1 MSTLYGFELLR
12 DEHID
17 EINSRARLYRHLRTG
32 ARLLSLEND
41 DENKV
46 FGINFRTPPADSTG
60 IAHIMEHSVLCGS
73 RKYPLKEPFVE
84 LIKGSLN
91 TFLNAFTYPDKTCYP
106 VASQNVQDFYNLID
120 VYLDAVLYPN
130 LTRHTFEQEG
140 WHYELDALEDV
151 MTFKGVVFNEMKG
164 AYSTPE
170 EVLAQQSQ
178 SIVFPE
184 NTYFHDSGGDPR
196 AIPDLTY
203 EAFKAFHQKHY
214 HPSNAFIYFYGD
226 DAPEKRLE
234 IVDAYLRDFDRV
246 SVDSAVL
253 MQPRYNQPRRA
264 QQSYEVT
271 PDEEAP
277 KAMLTVNWLL
287 PDGADAEEKLAFSI
301 LNEILIGT
309 PASPLRKALI
319 DSGLGE
325 DLTGRGVE
333 TSLAQMMFSVG
344 MKGVQ
349 PGDVDSVERLIL
361 DTLQKLV
368 AEGIDRDTVAA
379 AMNTVEFALREN
391 NTGSFPRGLAVMLR
405 VLDSWLYDRDPLALV
420 RYDPPLSAIK
430 AKIEA
435 GRYFEQLIENHLVK
449 NTHRGTVVLL
459 PNAELAQ
466 QREAAEQARIK
477 SARDGLRAAEL
488 EAIVANTRQL
498 KLLQETPDSPEALAT
513 IPVLK
518 MDDLDR
524 NVRMI
529 PSVELSQGGVRLLHH
544 DLFTN
549 GIIYLD
555 LGFDLHALPQELL
568 PYVPLFAR
576 ALLETGTTELD
587 FVQLVQRIGSSTG
600 GIYHALF
607 NSSIPATRKASNW
620 LFLRGKAMVPQTSE
634 LLAILQDV
642 LRSARLDDRERL
654 RQMVLEDKAGFES
667 MLTDVGHRVVNSR
680 IKAGLNEADWA
691 AEQMNGVSQ
700 LFFLRGLVE
709 RLDKDWPS
717 VQAAMEQIRDGL
729 VRQGNMLANVTLDAE
744 NWRAVEPQL
753 RAFLAEFPSG
763 SSPAREWQP
772 AMPEKPEAITLPSQ
786 VNFVGKGLNLYQNG
800 YRFHG
805 SILVA
810 LQYLRSTWLWERV
823 RVQGGAYGGLG
834 AFDRFSG
841 VFSLL
846 SYRDPNL
853 DKTLAIYD
861 QTADFLRNLKLEA
874 AELSKSIIGTIG
886 ELDAYQL
893 PDAKGY
899 TAMTR
904 YLLGVSDEERQRM
917 REEVLGAKADDFHAL
932 GEILVHMKG
941 RGSVAVLGSQQA
953 VEASQ
958 VPWARVHRVL

>member
-1 MSTLYGFELLR
+1 MPTLHGFELLSE
-12 DEHID
+12 EHIE
-17 EINSRARLYRHLRTG
+17 EINSMARLYRHLRTG

-46 FGINFRTPPADSTG
+46 FGINFRTPPVDSTG
-60 IAHIMEHSVLCGS
+60 VAHIMEHSVLCGS
-73 RKYPLKEPFVE
+73 RKYPVKEPFVE

-91 TFLNAFTYPDKTCYP
+91 TFLNAFTFPDKTCYP

-140 WHYELDALEDV
+140 WHYELDSLEDA
-151 MTFKGVVFNEMKG
+151 MAFKGVVFNEMKG

-170 EVLAQQSQ
+170 EVLSQQSQ
-178 SIVFPE
+178 SIVFPD
-184 NTYFHDSGGDPR
+184 NTYFQDSGGDPR
-196 AIPDLTY
+196 VIPDLTY
-203 EAFKAFHQKHY
+203 EAFKDFHQQYY

-234 IVDAYLRDFDRV
+234 IVDAYLKDFDRV
-246 SVDSAVL
+246 NVDSAVA

-264 QQSYEVT
+264 ELSYEVT
-271 PDEEAP
+271 PEDESP

-287 PDGADAEEKLAFSI
+287 PDGANAEEKLAFSI

-349 PGDVDSVERLIL
+349 PADLEKVESLIL
-361 DTLQKLV
+361 DTLQQL
-368 AEGIDRDTVAA
+368 AANGIDRDAVAA

-420 RYDPPLSAIK
+420 RYDLPLSAIK
-430 AKIEA
+430 AKLQA
-435 GRYFEQLIENHLVK
+435 GRYFEQLIEKHLVK
-449 NTHRGTVVLL
+449 NAHRGTVVLL
-459 PNAELAQ
+459 PDAELAQ
-466 QREAAEQARIK
+466 QREAAEQARLK
-477 SARDGLRAAEL
+477 SARDGLSAAEL

-518 MDDLDR
+518 LDDLDR
-524 NVRMI
+524 KTRTI

-549 GIIYLD
+549 GIFYLD

-576 ALLETGTTELD
+576 ALLETGTAELD
-587 FVQLVQRIGSSTG
+587 FVQLVQRIGRSTG
-600 GIYHALF
+600 GIYHTLF
-607 NSSIPATRKASNW
+607 ASSNPATRKASNW
-620 LFLRGKAMVPQTSE
+620 LFLRGKTMIPQTGE
-634 LLAILQDV
+634 LLAILRDV
-642 LRSARLDDRERL
+642 LRTARLDDRERL
-654 RQMVLEDKAGFES
+654 RQMILEDKAGYES
-667 MLTDVGHRVVNSR
+667 MLTDAGHRVVNSR

-691 AEQMNGVSQ
+691 AEQMSGVSQ
-700 LFFLRGLVE
+700 LFFLRSLVE
-709 RLDKDWPS
+709 KLDTDWPS
-717 VQAAMEQIRDGL
+717 VQAALEQIREGL

-744 NWRAVEPQL
+744 NWRTVEPQL
-753 RAFLAEFPSG
+753 RTFLDEFPAG
-763 SSPAREWQP
+763 SLAARDWQP

-786 VNFVGKGLNLYQNG
+786 VNFVGKGLDLYQNG

-823 RVQGGAYGGLG
+823 RVQGGAYGGMG
-834 AFDRFSG
+834 AFDRFSL

-861 QTADFLRNLKLEA
+861 QTADFLRNLKLET

-904 YLLGVSDEERQRM
+904 YLLGVSDEERQRL
-917 REEVLGAKADDFHAL
+917 RDEVLGATAEDFHAL
-932 GEILVHMKG
+932 GEILAHMKE

-958 VPWARVHRVL
+958 VAWARVHRVL

>member
-1 MSTLYGFELLR
+1 MPTQHGFELLR

-46 FGINFRTPPADSTG
+46 FGISFRTPPADSTG

-73 RKYPLKEPFVE
+73 RKFPVKEPFVE

-140 WHYELDALEDV
+140 WHYELDSIEDA
-151 MTFKGVVFNEMKG
+151 MSFKGVVYNEMKG

-170 EVLAQQSQ
+170 EVLSQQSQ
-178 SIVFPE
+178 SIVFPDI
-184 NTYFHDSGGDPR
+184 TYSQDSGGDPR

-203 EAFKAFHQKHY
+203 AAFKDFHAKYY
-214 HPSNAFIYFYGD
+214 HPANAFIYFYGD
-226 DAPEKRLE
+226 DDPDKRLE
-234 IVDAYLRDFDRV
+234 IIDAYLKDFGPIE
-246 SVDSAVL
+246 VDSAVPA
-253 MQPRYNQPRRA
+253 QPRCNQPRRVVLP
-264 QQSYEVT
+264 YEVT
-271 PDEEAP
+271 PEDEKP
-277 KAMLTVNWLL
+277 RAMLTVNWLL
-287 PDGADAEEKLAFSI
+287 PDGADPTEKYAFSI

-349 PGDVDSVERLIL
+349 PGDVDQVETLIL
-361 DTLQKLV
+361 DTLKKL
-368 AEGIDRDTVAA
+368 AADGIDGDAIAA

-391 NTGSFPRGLAVMLR
+391 NTGSFPRGLGVMLR

-420 RYDPPLSAIK
+420 RYDKPLDEIKQKIK
-430 AKIEA
+430 A
-435 GRYFEQLIENHLVK
+435 GRFFEQLIDAYLVK
-449 NTHRGTVVLL
+449 NSHRGTVVLMPDTSL
-459 PNAELAQ
+459 AEK
-466 QREAAEQARIK
+466 RNAAEQARLK
-477 SARDGLRAAEL
+477 TARDAMSTADL
-488 EAIVANTRQL
+488 EAIVANTKQL
-498 KLLQETPDSPEALAT
+498 KLQQETPDSPEALAT
-513 IPVLK
+513 IPVLGL
-518 MDDLDR
+518 DDLDR
-524 NVRMI
+524 QIRTI
-529 PSVELSQGGVRLLHH
+529 PSVEMQAGEVRLLYH

-549 GIIYLD
+549 GILYLD
-555 LGFDLHALPQELL
+555 LGFDLHVLPQELL

-576 ALLETGTTELD
+576 ALLETGTADLD
-587 FVQLVQRIGSSTG
+587 FVQLVQRIGRSTG
-600 GIYHALF
+600 GISHTTF
-607 NSSIPATRKASNW
+607 NSTTLETRQAVNW
-620 LFLRGKAMVPQTSE
+620 LFLRSKAMVPQTVE
-634 LLAILQDV
+634 LLSILRDV
-642 LRSARLDDRERL
+642 LRTARLDDRDRL
-654 RQMVLEDKAGFES
+654 RQMVLEDKAGYES
-667 MLTDVGHRVVNSR
+667 MLTDFGHRVVNSR
-680 IKAGLNEADWA
+680 IKAGMNEADWA
-691 AEQMNGVSQ
+691 AEQLSGISQ
-700 LFFLRGLVE
+700 LLFLRELVE
-709 RLDKDWPS
+709 KIDKDWPG
-717 VQAAMEQIRDGL
+717 VLTALEQIRSYL
-729 VRQGNMLANVTLDAE
+729 IQQGNMIANVTLDAE
-744 NWRAVEPQL
+744 NWQRIEPEL
-753 RAFLAEFPSG
+753 IAFLTDFSTGPVLKNK
-763 SSPAREWQP
+763 WQHP
-772 AMPEKPEAITLPSQ
+772 KPETPEAITLPSQ
-786 VNFVGKGLNLYQNG
+786 VNFVGKGLDLYNSG
-800 YRFHG
+800 YKFHG
-805 SILVA
+805 SILAA

-861 QTADFLRNLKLEA
+861 QTADFLRSLKLEP

-917 REEVLGAKADDFHAL
+917 RDEVLGTTAKDFNAL
-932 GEILVHMKG
+932 GEVLAQMKE

-958 VPWARVHRVL
+958 VAWAKIHRVL

>member
-1 MSTLYGFELLR
+1 MPTLHGFKLLSE
-12 DEHID
+12 EHIE
-17 EINSRARLYRHLRTG
+17 EINSMARLYRHLRTG

-46 FGINFRTPPADSTG
+46 FGINFRTPPVDSTG
-60 IAHIMEHSVLCGS
+60 VAHIMEHSVLCGS
-73 RKYPLKEPFVE
+73 RKYPVKEPFVE

-91 TFLNAFTYPDKTCYP
+91 TFLNAFTFPDKTCYP

-140 WHYELDALEDV
+140 WHYELDSLEDA
-151 MTFKGVVFNEMKG
+151 MAFKGVVFNEMKG

-170 EVLAQQSQ
+170 EVLSQQSQ
-178 SIVFPE
+178 SIVFPD
-184 NTYFHDSGGDPR
+184 NTYFQDSGGDPR
-196 AIPDLTY
+196 VIPDLTY
-203 EAFKAFHQKHY
+203 EAFKDFHQQYY

-234 IVDAYLRDFDRV
+234 IVDAYLKDFDRV
-246 SVDSAVL
+246 NVDSAVA

-264 QQSYEVT
+264 EQSYEVT
-271 PDEEAP
+271 PEDESP

-287 PDGADAEEKLAFSI
+287 PDGANAEEKLAFSI

-349 PGDVDSVERLIL
+349 PADLEKVESLIL
-361 DTLQKLV
+361 DTLQQL
-368 AEGIDRDTVAA
+368 AANGIDRDAVAA

-420 RYDPPLSAIK
+420 RYDLPLSAIK
-430 AKIEA
+430 AKLQA
-435 GRYFEQLIENHLVK
+435 GRYFEQLIEKHLVK
-449 NTHRGTVVLL
+449 NAHRGTVVLL
-459 PNAELAQ
+459 PDAELAQ
-466 QREAAEQARIK
+466 QREAAEQARLK
-477 SARDGLRAAEL
+477 SARDGLSAAEL

-518 MDDLDR
+518 LDDLDR
-524 NVRMI
+524 KTRTI

-549 GIIYLD
+549 GIFYLD

-576 ALLETGTTELD
+576 ALLETGTAELD
-587 FVQLVQRIGSSTG
+587 FVQLVQRIGRSTG
-600 GIYHALF
+600 GIYHTLF
-607 NSSIPATRKASNW
+607 ASSNPATRKASNW
-620 LFLRGKAMVPQTSE
+620 LFLRGKTMIPQTGE
-634 LLAILQDV
+634 LLAILRDV
-642 LRSARLDDRERL
+642 LRTARLDDRERL
-654 RQMVLEDKAGFES
+654 RQMILEDKAGYES
-667 MLTDVGHRVVNSR
+667 MLTDAGHRVVNSR
-680 IKAGLNEADWA
+680 IKAGLNEAYWA
-691 AEQMNGVSQ
+691 AEQMSGVSQ
-700 LFFLRGLVE
+700 LFFLRSLVE
-709 RLDKDWPS
+709 KLDTDWPS
-717 VQAAMEQIRDGL
+717 VQAALEQIREGL

-744 NWRAVEPQL
+744 NWRTVEPQL
-753 RAFLAEFPSG
+753 RTFLDEFPAG
-763 SSPAREWQP
+763 SLAARDWQP

-786 VNFVGKGLNLYQNG
+786 VNFVGKGLDLYQNG

-823 RVQGGAYGGLG
+823 RVQGGAYGGMG

-861 QTADFLRNLKLEA
+861 QTADFLRNLKLET

-904 YLLGVSDEERQRM
+904 YLLGVSDEERQRL
-917 REEVLGAKADDFHAL
+917 RDEVLGATAEDFHAL
-932 GEILVHMKG
+932 GEILAHMKE

-958 VPWARVHRVL
+958 VAWARVHRVL

>member
-1 MSTLYGFELLR
+1 MPTLHGFELLSE
-12 DEHID
+12 EHIE
-17 EINSRARLYRHLRTG
+17 EINSMARLYRHLRTG

-46 FGINFRTPPADSTG
+46 FGINFRTPPVDSTG
-60 IAHIMEHSVLCGS
+60 VAHIMEHSVLCGS
-73 RKYPLKEPFVE
+73 RKYPVKEPFVE

-91 TFLNAFTYPDKTCYP
+91 TFLNAFTFPDKTCYP

-140 WHYELDALEDV
+140 WHYELDSLEDA
-151 MTFKGVVFNEMKG
+151 MAFKGVVFNEMKG

-170 EVLAQQSQ
+170 EVLSQQSQ
-178 SIVFPE
+178 SIVFPD
-184 NTYFHDSGGDPR
+184 NTYFQDSGGDPR
-196 AIPDLTY
+196 VIPDLTY
-203 EAFKAFHQKHY
+203 EAFKAFHQQYY

-234 IVDAYLRDFDRV
+234 IVDAYLKDFDRV
-246 SVDSAVL
+246 NVDSAVA

-264 QQSYEVT
+264 EQSYEVT
-271 PDEEAP
+271 PEDESP

-287 PDGADAEEKLAFSI
+287 PDGANAEEKLAFSI

-349 PGDVDSVERLIL
+349 PADLEKVESLIL
-361 DTLQKLV
+361 DTLQQL
-368 AEGIDRDTVAA
+368 AANGIDRDAVAA

-420 RYDPPLSAIK
+420 RYDLPLSAIK
-430 AKIEA
+430 AKLQA
-435 GRYFEQLIENHLVK
+435 GRYFEQLIEKHLVK
-449 NTHRGTVVLL
+449 NAHRGTVVLL
-459 PNAELAQ
+459 PDAELAQ
-466 QREAAEQARIK
+466 QREAAEQARLK
-477 SARDGLRAAEL
+477 SARDGLSAAEL

-518 MDDLDR
+518 LDDLDR
-524 NVRMI
+524 KTRTI

-549 GIIYLD
+549 GIFYLD

-576 ALLETGTTELD
+576 ALLETGTAELD
-587 FVQLVQRIGSSTG
+587 FVQLVQRIGRSTG
-600 GIYHALF
+600 GIYHTLF
-607 NSSIPATRKASNW
+607 ASSNPATRKASNW
-620 LFLRGKAMVPQTSE
+620 LFLRGKTMIPQTGE
-634 LLAILQDV
+634 LLAILRDV
-642 LRSARLDDRERL
+642 LRTARLDDRERL
-654 RQMVLEDKAGFES
+654 RQMILEDKAGYES
-667 MLTDVGHRVVNSR
+667 MLTDAGHRVVNSR

-691 AEQMNGVSQ
+691 AEQMSGVSQ
-700 LFFLRGLVE
+700 LFFLRSLVE
-709 RLDKDWPS
+709 KLDTDWPS
-717 VQAAMEQIRDGL
+717 VQAALEQIREGL

-744 NWRAVEPQL
+744 NWRTVEPQL
-753 RAFLAEFPSG
+753 RTFLDEFPAG
-763 SSPAREWQP
+763 SLAARDWQP

-786 VNFVGKGLNLYQNG
+786 VNFVGKGLDLYQNG

-823 RVQGGAYGGLG
+823 RVQGGAYGGMG

-861 QTADFLRNLKLEA
+861 QTADFLRNLKLET

-904 YLLGVSDEERQRM
+904 YLLGVSDEERQRL
-917 REEVLGAKADDFHAL
+917 RDEVLGATAEDFHAL
-932 GEILVHMKG
+932 GEILAHMKE

-958 VPWARVHRVL
+958 VAWARVHRVL

>member
-1 MSTLYGFELLR
+1 MPTLHGFELLSE
-12 DEHID
+12 EHIE
-17 EINSRARLYRHLRTG
+17 EINSMARLYRHLRTG

-46 FGINFRTPPADSTG
+46 FGINFRTPPVDSTG
-60 IAHIMEHSVLCGS
+60 VAHIMEHSVLCGS
-73 RKYPLKEPFVE
+73 RKYPVKEPFVE

-91 TFLNAFTYPDKTCYP
+91 TFLNAFTFPDKTCYP

-140 WHYELDALEDV
+140 WHYELDSLEDA
-151 MTFKGVVFNEMKG
+151 MAFKGVVFNEMKG

-170 EVLAQQSQ
+170 EVLSQQSQ
-178 SIVFPE
+178 SIVFPD
-184 NTYFHDSGGDPR
+184 NTYFQDSGGDPR
-196 AIPDLTY
+196 VIPDLTY
-203 EAFKAFHQKHY
+203 EAFKDFHQQYY

-234 IVDAYLRDFDRV
+234 VVDAYLKDFDRV
-246 SVDSAVL
+246 NVDSAVA

-264 QQSYEVT
+264 EQSYEVT
-271 PDEEAP
+271 PEDESP

-287 PDGADAEEKLAFSI
+287 PDGANAEEKLAFSI

-349 PGDVDSVERLIL
+349 PTDLEKVESLIL
-361 DTLQKLV
+361 DTLQQL
-368 AEGIDRDTVAA
+368 AANGIDRDAVAA

-420 RYDPPLSAIK
+420 RYDLPLSAIK
-430 AKIEA
+430 AKLQA
-435 GRYFEQLIENHLVK
+435 GRYFEQLIEKHLVK
-449 NTHRGTVVLL
+449 NAHRGTVVLM
-459 PNAELAQ
+459 PDAELAQ
-466 QREAAEQARIK
+466 QREAAEQARLK
-477 SARDGLRAAEL
+477 SARDGLSAAEL

-518 MDDLDR
+518 LEDLDR
-524 NVRMI
+524 KTRTI

-549 GIIYLD
+549 GIFYLD

-576 ALLETGTTELD
+576 ALLETGTAELD
-587 FVQLVQRIGSSTG
+587 FVQLVQRIGRSTG
-600 GIYHALF
+600 GIYHTLF
-607 NSSIPATRKASNW
+607 ASSNPATRKASNW
-620 LFLRGKAMVPQTSE
+620 LFLRGKTMIPQTGE
-634 LLAILQDV
+634 LLAILRDV
-642 LRSARLDDRERL
+642 LRTARLDDRERL
-654 RQMVLEDKAGFES
+654 RQMILEDKAGYES
-667 MLTDVGHRVVNSR
+667 MLTDAGHRVVNSR

-691 AEQMNGVSQ
+691 AEQMSGVSQ
-700 LFFLRGLVE
+700 LFFLRSLVE
-709 RLDKDWPS
+709 KLDTDWPS
-717 VQAAMEQIRDGL
+717 VQAALEQIREGL

-744 NWRAVEPQL
+744 NWRTVEPQL
-753 RAFLAEFPSG
+753 RTFLAEFPAG
-763 SSPAREWQP
+763 SLAARDWQP

-786 VNFVGKGLNLYQNG
+786 VNFVGKGLDLYQNG

-823 RVQGGAYGGLG
+823 RVQGGAYGGMG

-861 QTADFLRNLKLEA
+861 QTADFLRGLKLET

-904 YLLGVSDEERQRM
+904 YLLGVSDEERQRL
-917 REEVLGAKADDFHAL
+917 RDEVLGATAEDFHAL
-932 GEILVHMKG
+932 GEILAHMKE

-953 VEASQ
+953 IEASQ
-958 VPWARVHRVL
+958 VAWARVHRVL